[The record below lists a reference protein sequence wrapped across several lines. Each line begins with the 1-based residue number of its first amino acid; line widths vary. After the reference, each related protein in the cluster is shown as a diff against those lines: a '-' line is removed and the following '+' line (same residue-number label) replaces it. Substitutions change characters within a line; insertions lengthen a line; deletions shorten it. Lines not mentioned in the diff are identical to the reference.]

1 MRILLLTAFSL
12 FISLKSYSQAW
23 VDCGIKGGAGLTS
36 LVNTNVWNNTNVE
49 HQLSLGY
56 TFGGKLGV
64 NFNLNYQIT
73 LDFMHR
79 NADQRYYFQPREDVQ
94 EWVKTV
100 NYRSFDMPLL
110 FRHNSDNGS
119 FLELGPQ
126 ISFINGATETDKAGA
141 ETDISNQFTKTN
153 FGAVLG
159 FGSFMLGANNTY
171 LVFGLRVHYGFQDLI
186 TSEGGKGS
194 DTYLPVSN
202 GELDV
207 YEPGFSFDDY
217 KPTTP
222 LSALVYL
229 EINYDLAYLVRS
241 ECKRTALRFF

>member
-1 MRILLLTAFSL
+1 M
-12 FISLKSYSQAW
+12 
-23 VDCGIKGGAGLTS
+23 
-36 LVNTNVWNNTNVE
+36 
-49 HQLSLGY
+49 GY
-56 TFGGKLGV
+56 TFGGKIGL

-100 NYRSFDMPLL
+100 NYRSFDLPLL

-119 FLELGPQ
+119 FLEIGPQ
-126 ISFINGATETDKAGA
+126 FSFINGATETDKAGV
-141 ETDISNQFTKTN
+141 ETDISNQFTETN
-153 FGAVLG
+153 FGAVIG

-171 LVFGLRVHYGFQDLI
+171 LVFGLRIHYGFLDLI
-186 TSEGGKGS
+186 TYEGGRGF
-194 DTYLPVSN
+194 DTYLPVRN
-202 GELDV
+202 GELDE
-207 YEPGFSFDDY
+207 YEPGFTFDGY

-222 LSALVYL
+222 LSALAYL